1 MFAAFSVLCAATFL
15 APAAGADPAAG
26 TRSAADTINDLTAK
40 GYNVQ
45 INWVSG
51 VSSEPLT
58 RCRATAVHNPDRSVG
73 TDPSNTTVYVDV
85 SCPTKPTTAS
95 GPVSGSGSDDPPA
108 VCTDQNAA
116 PLGAEVVA

>member
-1 MFAAFSVLCAATFL
+1 MARASSCAKVFASLWVLAAAIFL
-15 APAAGADPAAG
+15 APPVGADPTAG
-26 TRSAADTINDLTAK
+26 TRSAADTIDDLTAK

-58 RCRATAVHNPDRSVG
+58 RCKATAVHNPDRSPG

-85 SCPTKPTTAS
+85 SCPN
-95 GPVSGSGSDDPPA
+95 GPDD
-108 VCTDQNAA
+108 DIW
-116 PLGAEVVA
+116 GGIGIGFG

>member
-1 MFAAFSVLCAATFL
+1 MRRVVRCAKVFTPFAALCVGMVL
-15 APAAGADPAAG
+15 APSAVADPTAG

-58 RCRATAVHNPDRSVG
+58 RCRATAVHNPDRSPGV
-73 TDPSNTTVYVDV
+73 DPSNTTVYVDV
-85 SCPTKPTTAS
+85 SCPNEP
-95 GPVSGSGSDDPPA
+95 DD
-108 VCTDQNAA
+108 DIW
-116 PLGAEVVA
+116 GGIGIGFG

>member
-1 MFAAFSVLCAATFL
+1 MARASSCTKVFASFGLLSAALVL
-15 APAAGADPAAG
+15 APAAAADPTAG

-40 GYNVQ
+40 GYDVQ

-58 RCRATAVHNPDRSVG
+58 RCRATAVHNPDRSPG

-85 SCPTKPTTAS
+85 SCPN
-95 GPVSGSGSDDPPA
+95 GPDD
-108 VCTDQNAA
+108 DIW
-116 PLGAEVVA
+116 GGIGIGFG

>member
-1 MFAAFSVLCAATFL
+1 MPRESSRAKILASFGVLCAVIFL
-15 APAAGADPAAG
+15 APPAGADPTAG

-58 RCRATAVHNPDRSVG
+58 RCRATAVHNPDRSPG
-73 TDPSNTTVYVDV
+73 TDPANTTVYVDV
-85 SCPTKPTTAS
+85 SCPNEP
-95 GPVSGSGSDDPPA
+95 DDG
-108 VCTDQNAA
+108 VW
-116 PLGAEVVA
+116 GGIGIGFG

>member
-1 MFAAFSVLCAATFL
+1 MSRASRLPKVFAAFSVLCAATFL

-58 RCRATAVHNPDRSVG
+58 RCRATAVHNPERSAG

-85 SCPTKPTTAS
+85 SCPNEA
-95 GPVSGSGSDDPPA
+95 DDG
-108 VCTDQNAA
+108 VW
-116 PLGAEVVA
+116 GGIGIEFG